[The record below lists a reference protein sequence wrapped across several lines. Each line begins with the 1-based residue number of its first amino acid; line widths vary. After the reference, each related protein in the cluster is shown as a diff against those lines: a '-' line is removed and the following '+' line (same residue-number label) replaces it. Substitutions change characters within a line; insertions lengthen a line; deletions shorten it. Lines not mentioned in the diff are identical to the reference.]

1 MSSAVSPRTAVVVG
15 AGVAG
20 LSTAWFLLQEGV
32 EVTVVDRGHVG
43 AGASWGNAGWLSP
56 ALAVPL
62 PEPSALRVGLK
73 AFSSTSPVRVP
84 LPVDPTLARFLARFA
99 RNCTHRRWQV
109 ALQAL
114 SVLNRQ
120 ALDAYDDLAQGG
132 VADTM
137 WRQDPVLIAFADEDQ
152 REQMLTEIGHLG
164 SSGMPVDL
172 DVLDGDATR
181 DRELTLS
188 DRIRA
193 GILLRGQRSIDP
205 PRFLASLYKAVVEA
219 GGRVLEGDAVT
230 GISDTG
236 GDVRV
241 DLADG
246 TTLRTDTV
254 VLAAGGWISPLARKF
269 GVRTPVQAGRGYSF
283 SMPAEGLPT
292 TPTYLPSQ
300 KVVFT
305 PLDGRVR
312 VSGIMEFADPER
324 PLDRKSIETIIAAA
338 TPILGDVDWSRR
350 RDEWVGSRPCTV
362 DGLPLVG
369 RTESQRVFICGG
381 HGMWGIAH
389 GPLTGK
395 LLTQQIISGR
405 PPAELA
411 ALSPLR

>member
-1 MSSAVSPRTAVVVG
+1 MSNAVSPRTAVVVG

-32 EVTVVDRGHVG
+32 EVTVVDRRHVA

-73 AFSSTSPVRVP
+73 AFSSTSPVRVS
-84 LPVDPTLARFLARFA
+84 LSIDPGLARFLGRFV

-114 SVLNRQ
+114 TVLNQQ
-120 ALDAYDDLAQGG
+120 ALDGYDVLTRGG
-132 VADTM
+132 VTDTM
-137 WRQDPVLIAFADEDQ
+137 WQQNPVLIAFAGEDQ
-152 REQMLTEIGHLG
+152 REPMLTEIAQIRSG
-164 SSGMPVDL
+164 GMPVDFDL
-172 DVLDGDATR
+172 LDGDTTR
-181 DRELTLS
+181 DWEPALS
-188 DRIRA
+188 ERVRA

-205 PRFLASLYKAVVEA
+205 PRFLASLHKAVVEA

-230 GISDTG
+230 GIDDTG
-236 GDVRV
+236 ADVRV
-241 DLADG
+241 DVADG
-246 TTLRTDTV
+246 TTLRADV
-254 VLAAGGWISPLARKF
+254 AVLAAGGWISPLARKF
-269 GVRTPVQAGRGYSF
+269 GVRMPVQAGRGYSF
-283 SMPAEGLPT
+283 SMPTEGLPSA
-292 TPTYLPSQ
+292 PTYLPAQ
-300 KVVFT
+300 KVVLT

-312 VSGIMEFADPER
+312 VSGIMEFADPDR
-324 PLDRKSIETIIAAA
+324 PLSRGSIETIIAAA
-338 TPILGDVDWSRR
+338 TPMLGEVDWARR
-350 RDEWVGSRPCTV
+350 SDEWVGSRPCTV

-369 RTESQRVFICGG
+369 RTESERVFVCGG

-395 LLTQQIISGR
+395 LLTQQIVSGR

>member
-32 EVTVVDRGHVG
+32 KVTVVDRRHVA

-62 PEPSALRVGLK
+62 PEPSALHVGLK

-84 LPVDPTLARFLARFA
+84 LSADPALARFLGRFV

-114 SVLNRQ
+114 TVLNRQ
-120 ALDAYDDLAQGG
+120 ALDAYDLLAQGG
-132 VADTM
+132 VADTT
-137 WRQDPVLIAFADEDQ
+137 WQDDPFLIAFAGESQ
-152 REQMLTEIGHLG
+152 RESMLSEIDHIR
-164 SSGMPVDL
+164 SGGMTVDFDL
-172 DVLDGDATR
+172 LDGEATR
-181 DRELTLS
+181 TREPALS
-188 DRIRA
+188 GRVRA

-205 PRFLASLYKAVVEA
+205 PRFLASLHKAVVEA

-230 GISDTG
+230 GIDDTSDG
-236 GDVRV
+236 VRV

-246 TTLRTDTV
+246 TTETADV
-254 VLAAGGWISPLARKF
+254 AVLAAGGWISPLARKF

-283 SMPAEGLPT
+283 SMPTEGLPSA
-292 TPTYLPSQ
+292 PTYLPGQ
-300 KVVFT
+300 KVVLT

-312 VSGIMEFADPER
+312 VSGIMEFAAPDR
-324 PLDRKSIETIIAAA
+324 PLNCRSIDTIVAAA
-338 TPILGDVDWSRR
+338 TPMLGEVDWSRR
-350 RDEWVGSRPCTV
+350 SDEWVGSRPCTV

-369 RTESQRVFICGG
+369 RTESERVFVCGG

-395 LLTQQIISGR
+395 LLTQQIVSGR
-405 PPAELA
+405 APAELT